1 MEKHISGTTGL
12 FTLLGSPVGH
22 SGSPAMYNFSFK
34 QQGLDY
40 AYLAFDIKKDQMSE
54 AIDALRLFKV
64 RGSNVTMPCKSIAA
78 TLVDELSPAAEIVGA
93 INVIV
98 NDNGKLIGHIT
109 DGVGFVRNLK
119 ENGIDI
125 VDKKLVVIGAGGA
138 ATALEVQCA
147 LDGARAITIF
157 NRDDNFYA
165 NAENTQKKIKH
176 AKPNVDINV
185 YHLED
190 QNKLKTEINSADI
203 LVNATTVGMKPLD
216 NQTLVDSSYLRADLV
231 VADTVYNPLKTK
243 LIEDAEALGCTVAP
257 GKGMLLWQG
266 DAAYKLFTGKICQQ
280 LNIKLMR
287 LNRIL
292 ISFVGEI
299 VRWKHVLMG
308 IR

>member
-22 SGSPAMYNFSFK
+22 SGSPAMYNFGFK

-109 DGVGFVRNLK
+109 DGVDFVRNLK

-266 DAAYKLFTGKICQQ
+266 DAAYKLFTGKNMPTAEYQAYEAQQ
-280 LNIKLMR
+280 NID
-287 LNRIL
+287 
-292 ISFVGEI
+292 
-299 VRWKHVLMG
+299 
-308 IR
+308 

>member
-176 AKPNVDINV
+176 AKLNVDINV

-266 DAAYKLFTGKICQQ
+266 DAAYKLFTGKNMPTAEYQAYEAQQ
-280 LNIKLMR
+280 NID
-287 LNRIL
+287 
-292 ISFVGEI
+292 
-299 VRWKHVLMG
+299 
-308 IR
+308 